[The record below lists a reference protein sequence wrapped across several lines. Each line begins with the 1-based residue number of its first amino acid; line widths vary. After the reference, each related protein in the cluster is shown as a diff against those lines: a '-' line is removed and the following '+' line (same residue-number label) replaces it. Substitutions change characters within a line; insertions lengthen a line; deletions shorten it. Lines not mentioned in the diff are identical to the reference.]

1 MTADPFRGPW
11 FNSETAARYTD
22 KPTRRAFRVWAVR
35 HGIVPT
41 SGGHL
46 YSKADIDRVL
56 RDGAQRTSLQLVSR

>member
-1 MTADPFRGPW
+1 VTADPFRGPW

-22 KPTRRAFRVWAVR
+22 KPTRRAFRMWATR
-35 HGIVPT
+35 KGIVAT
-41 SGGHL
+41 SEGRL